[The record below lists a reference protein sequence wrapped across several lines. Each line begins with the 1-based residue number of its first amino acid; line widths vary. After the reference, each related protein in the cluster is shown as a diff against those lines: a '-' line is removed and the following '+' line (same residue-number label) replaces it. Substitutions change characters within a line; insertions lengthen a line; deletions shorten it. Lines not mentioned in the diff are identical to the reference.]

1 MTGRADG
8 VWFGVDVGTVRVGVA
23 RSDPRGVLATP
34 LATLARDI
42 VRNTDVAQLAALVD
56 EHEAVGI
63 VVGLPRTLAGR
74 EGESAHMARSY
85 AGAVSRA
92 VAPIP
97 VELWDE
103 RLSTTLAE
111 RRLAARGVR
120 SRARREV
127 IDQAAAVEIL
137 QHWLDARSVR

>member
-1 MTGRADG
+1 MTAATDG

-34 LATLARDI
+34 LTTLARD
-42 VRNTDVAQLAALVD
+42 VARNTDVARLAALMG
-56 EHEAVGI
+56 EHEAVGV

-85 AGAVSRA
+85 AAAVSRA
-92 VAPIP
+92 VAPLP

-103 RLSTTLAE
+103 RLSTTVAE
-111 RRLAARGVR
+111 RKLAGRGVR
-120 SRARREV
+120 SKERRAV

-137 QHWLDARSVR
+137 QHWLDARAVR